1 MLNPNEYFYD
11 GKIRH
16 FTLGMG
22 KCIFINVEGFC
33 KVWKIKID
41 VNHRQAV
48 C

>member
-1 MLNPNEYFYD
+1 
-11 GKIRH
+11 
-16 FTLGMG
+16 MG

-33 KVWKIKID
+33 KYCINVRKVWKIKID